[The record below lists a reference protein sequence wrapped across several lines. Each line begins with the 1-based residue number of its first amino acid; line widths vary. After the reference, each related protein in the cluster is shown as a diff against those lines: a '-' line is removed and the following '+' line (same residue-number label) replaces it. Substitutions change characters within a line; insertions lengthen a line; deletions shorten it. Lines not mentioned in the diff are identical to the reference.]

1 MKNRKQ
7 SFIAYPK
14 DNLSVTNLSK
24 KISALIDDAI
34 PDTLMGMLVTAK
46 ECEGSIVF
54 YERWELIVKDK
65 CDYDIYD
72 NRAGEVVYNQIALF
86 SNAVKMIYYL
96 NKKVTTA
103 CPLDKT
109 FYELDQE
116 YYRCWHDLNM
126 YKKKVK
132 EIKDNDLKELFSLRM
147 LDSQCRLQEIK
158 MRLSK
163 LD

>member
-1 MKNRKQ
+1 MKNHKQ
-7 SFIAYPK
+7 LSTAYPK
-14 DNLSVTNLSK
+14 DKLEVANLSSRMANL
-24 KISALIDDAI
+24 LEDAI
-34 PDTLMGMLVTAK
+34 PDNLMGMLVTAK
-46 ECEGSIVF
+46 ELEKSVLF
-54 YERWELIVKDK
+54 YDRWQLIVREKYN
-65 CDYDIYD
+65 YDVFD
-72 NRAGEVVYNQIALF
+72 NRAGEIVYDEIALF
-86 SNAVKMIYYL
+86 SNAVKIIYHL
-96 NKKVTTA
+96 NKKITTP

-132 EIKDNDLKELFSLRM
+132 EIKDNNLKELFSLRII
-147 LDSQCRLQEIK
+147 DSQYRLQEIK

>member
-7 SFIAYPK
+7 SSTVYPK
-14 DNLSVTNLSK
+14 DKVSVASLSSRMSNL
-24 KISALIDDAI
+24 IEGAI
-34 PDTLMGMLVTAK
+34 PDNLMGMLVTAK
-46 ECEGSIVF
+46 ELEKSVLF
-54 YERWELIVKDK
+54 YDRWQLIVREKYN
-65 CDYDIYD
+65 YDIFD
-72 NRAGEVVYNQIALF
+72 NRAGEIVYDEIALF
-86 SNAVKMIYYL
+86 SNAVKIIYQL
-96 NKKVTTA
+96 NKKITTPS
-103 CPLDKT
+103 PLDKI

-132 EIKDNDLKELFSLRM
+132 EIKDNDLKELFSLRII
-147 LDSQCRLQEIK
+147 DSQYRLQEIK